1 VADSHGQQRVTVE
14 LARGEADSALFDV
27 GTVSFEGD
35 QFTGGTVDF
44 SEALDWS
51 APLKFDP
58 KPSAV

>member
-1 VADSHGQQRVTVE
+1 VE